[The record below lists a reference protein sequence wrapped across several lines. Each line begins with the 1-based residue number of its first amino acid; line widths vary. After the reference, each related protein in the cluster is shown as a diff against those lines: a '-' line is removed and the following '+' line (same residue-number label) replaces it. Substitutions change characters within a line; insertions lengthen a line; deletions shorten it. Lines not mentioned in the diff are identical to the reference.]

1 MKLLRQTSYSV
12 KEKSGNRNISWMRI
26 EIYNI
31 RIIWRKASV
40 EELCMVW
47 LLDVTKK
54 KLRMENRQLMHS
66 HRSMQTQ
73 FANKDW
79 GLPQD
84 PTPMRVFKLKR
95 RRIFCVYMTGTVF
108 WTTVQSWCDGTCQVL
123 QMTSRCTCTQEIRTK
138 SSLSVYHAANAT
150 HSSRACGRS
159 RILIAPSCS
168 PSPRRTDLVLGH

>member
-73 FANKDW
+73 FANKD
-79 GLPQD
+79 
-84 PTPMRVFKLKR
+84 
-95 RRIFCVYMTGTVF
+95 
-108 WTTVQSWCDGTCQVL
+108 
-123 QMTSRCTCTQEIRTK
+123 
-138 SSLSVYHAANAT
+138 
-150 HSSRACGRS
+150 
-159 RILIAPSCS
+159 
-168 PSPRRTDLVLGH
+168 